1 MHAFVYLLEQ
11 AGRVYGDKFGLAAG
25 LRCHTEQ
32 LWCMGRVLCILKV
45 CQDNVQPGEVRVRL
59 PSQGLICHWQWT
71 HQALHGRHQGFK
83 ICHDILRGLSQAC
96 IYGQQIPGAA
106 ILSGSSAQ

>member
-1 MHAFVYLLEQ
+1 
-11 AGRVYGDKFGLAAG
+11 
-25 LRCHTEQ
+25 
-32 LWCMGRVLCILKV
+32 MGRVLCILKV